1 MTGSWS
7 VGRLAG
13 IPVRL
18 HWSVGVVAVFLA
30 SGLAASVHPAIAVV
44 GVLGFGLSILGHE
57 LAHAL
62 IARRSAIQTRSIELW
77 ALGGMARLDREAPTP
92 RSEAAIAVAGPM
104 TSVVLGAIFL
114 GAWFWLPTNGTAGDF
129 GRVAG
134 WLAVVN
140 LGLGVFNL
148 LPGAP
153 LDGGRIVRA
162 IRWAQHG
169 DRYRAGREAG
179 TAGVVL
185 GWLVAG
191 VGLWLLLRGY
201 GTVTVLLVGV
211 FIAVNARVEI
221 ASAALHERVAGIR
234 VGDLTWFGVATVDQW
249 DDAATMVRDRQRLGG
264 ADAAAVLDDAGAMIG
279 LIVLEAVDAIP
290 MEQRFD
296 IVAADLMTPIAEIPR
311 TQSTD
316 DLAESLIGLNP
327 QRPILA
333 VWEGSQLV
341 GVVPPRRL
349 REALG
354 L

>member
-1 MTGSWS
+1 
-7 VGRLAG
+7 
-13 IPVRL
+13 
-18 HWSVGVVAVFLA
+18 VAVFLA
-30 SGLAASVHPAIAVV
+30 SGLAASVHAAVAV
-44 GVLGFGLSILGHE
+44 FGVLGFGVSILAHE

-62 IARRSAIQTRSIELW
+62 IARRSSIQTRSIELW
-77 ALGGMARLDREAPTP
+77 ALGGMARLDRDAPTP
-92 RSEAAIAVAGPM
+92 RSEAAIAVAGPL
-104 TSVVLGAIFL
+104 TSLVLGTLML
-114 GAWFWLPTNGTAGDF
+114 GVWFGLPTDGMVGDF

-140 LGLGVFNL
+140 LGLGFFNL

-153 LDGGRIVRA
+153 LDGGRILRA

-169 DRYRAGREAG
+169 DRYRAGRESG

-211 FIAVNARVEI
+211 FIAINARVEI

-249 DDAATMVRDRQRLGG
+249 DDVATMLRDRRRLGG
-264 ADAAAVLDDAGAMIG
+264 ADAAAVLNDAGIVIG
-279 LIVLEAVDAIP
+279 VVLLEAADAVAA
-290 MEQRFD
+290 EQRFD
-296 IVAADLMTPIAEIPR
+296 TFAADLMTPIAEVPR
-311 TQSTD
+311 TQTTD
-316 DLAESLIGLNP
+316 DLADSLTGLNP
-327 QRPILA
+327 RHPILT
-333 VWEGSQLV
+333 VWDGDLLV

-354 L
+354 V